1 MCGYLSTKKP
11 FFAERRFMKCFIV
24 LIVSVLL
31 GTSGCGPQGV
41 TEKRFSNPAPD
52 AIDRA
57 SVLIQGYAEGQP
69 VGSETMEFEELAQGV
84 AAIDTQKGSD
94 VKEFLTKVEK
104 TGRVSRKDA
113 AKFLERLKE

>member
-1 MCGYLSTKKP
+1 MN
-11 FFAERRFMKCFIV
+11 FFIV
-24 LIVSVLL
+24 LTTFVLL
-31 GTSGCGPQGV
+31 GASGCGPQGV

-57 SVLIQGYAEGQP
+57 AALIQGYAEGQP

-84 AAIDTQKGSD
+84 TAIDAQKGSD
-94 VKEFLTKVEK
+94 VKEFLTKVER

-113 AKFLERLKE
+113 AKVLEGLKE